1 MNRWRFASIYGIAES
16 IIEEGRAENYEL
28 QATVI
33 KILHSWYQ
41 YQLGLNRIQALFT
54 FTLNVH

>member
-16 IIEEGRAENYEL
+16 IIEEGRAANYEL

-33 KILHSWYQ
+33 KRLHSWYQ
-41 YQLGLNRIQALFT
+41 YQLGLNRVFKRFLP
-54 FTLNVH
+54 LP